1 MGEGVVDGLNWSA
14 PVSWNKSVGPPGRLG
29 TPISLEPMSERSS
42 LRALRVGTPPARR
55 RVTFS
60 GAGWRVEPDIGD
72 GGGEGARHLVA
83 RIEEANRPVPTLNPF
98 MRYECSSPRPSL
110 SMRFITVTAT
120 ATSVIRLGHEPSTL
134 LAAPSPLD
142 GSTFWNPNG
151 YKWTGVFKVQVT
163 RN

>member
-72 GGGEGARHLVA
+72 GGGEGLGILLHGSRKQTDLSLPSIRLCDTNVA
-83 RIEEANRPVPTLNPF
+83 RPTKPQHEVYHRNGNG
-98 MRYECSSPRPSL
+98 Y
-110 SMRFITVTAT
+110 
-120 ATSVIRLGHEPSTL
+120 LGHSAWSRAIDTL
-134 LAAPSPLD
+134 GRTQPARRLD
-142 GSTFWNPNG
+142 LLESERL
-151 YKWTGVFKVQVT
+151 QVD
-163 RN
+163 RCV